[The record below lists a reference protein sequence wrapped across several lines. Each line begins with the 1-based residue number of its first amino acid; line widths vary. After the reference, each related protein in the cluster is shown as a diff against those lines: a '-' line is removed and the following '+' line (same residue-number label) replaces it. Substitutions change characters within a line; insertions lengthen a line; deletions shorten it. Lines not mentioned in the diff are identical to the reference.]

1 MHFLLPLHSHDSPL
15 PFKNQAFDYVCNASM
30 STRDW
35 RTNERLTRYLLT
47 ENLYANMH
55 SAQFRQNTLPSQIY
69 PSYAPAHMHSNHGN
83 AVDSLT
89 ESFEKANL
97 QNNSYSLQDN
107 AVSGYVPNGGQ
118 SLDPRIG
125 SKSNG
130 NLVYH
135 LNEGSYLQAGP
146 SPTQAVF
153 RQFPQVFNWPTH
165 STSPYQTAPFQS
177 YAPTGSAHGPN
188 TPRASQWLSSQSMPS
203 VPDLQGPRR
212 RSWSSHDDTSPQT
225 PTFGPGQA
233 YPYVPGQSPATYPT
247 PSPMSASN
255 PNYGFPHIWKS
266 PNGEPVVVDF
276 WELVNREPAIP
287 EPVPAI
293 RSGPDGGRGTL
304 DKILDN
310 RDGTTNV
317 YVRGLQPDT
326 SDDMLAAYGA
336 KFGPVVSCKSIIDA
350 STTHCK
356 G

>member
-1 MHFLLPLHSHDSPL
+1 MIDSPS
-15 PFKNQAFDYVCNASM
+15 PCQNQASSYVQYIVKTYTLRM
-30 STRDW
+30 
-35 RTNERLTRYLLT
+35 NERLILCWLT
-47 ENLYANMH
+47 ENPYANMH
-55 SAQFRQNTLPSQIY
+55 SAQSRQNSLASQIY
-69 PSYAPAHMHSNHGN
+69 SSYAPSHMHSEHGN

-89 ESFEKANL
+89 ESFENANL
-97 QNNSYSLQDN
+97 QTNSYGAQDN

-118 SLDPRIG
+118 SFDTKGG
-125 SKSNG
+125 SKMNG
-130 NLVYH
+130 NLLYH
-135 LNEGSYLQAGP
+135 LNEGSYTQAGP
-146 SPTQAVF
+146 IPAQAAF

-165 STSPYQTAPFQS
+165 STSPYQIGPFQS
-177 YAPTGSAHGPN
+177 YVSTGSTHGPN
-188 TPRASQWLSSQSMPS
+188 TPRGPQWLSSQAMSP
-203 VPDLQGPRR
+203 VPELMEPRR
-212 RSWSSHDDTSPQT
+212 RSWSSHDETSPQT

-233 YPYVPGQSPATYPT
+233 YPYVPGQSPAAYST

-255 PNYGFPHIWKS
+255 ANYAHFWKQ
-266 PNGEPVVVDF
+266 PDGEVVLVDF
-276 WELVNREPAIP
+276 WALVNREPAIP

-326 SDDMLAAYGA
+326 SDDMLTAYGA

-350 STTHCK
+350 STNHCK